1 MAEPIEL
8 STESLK
14 EPVASYDTAISCL
27 ARLSVPT
34 GGAARI
40 EAACQDIEPATE
52 TLPLSKLVKLA
63 AGFGLRAERVRL
75 DWQGLKRAVSAHP
88 VLVVRDSADTVV
100 VTGGGRS
107 GADEVSVWDPDHDGV
122 VFFVSRGDFERRWS
136 GYALVITAEDAGA
149 TIFDA
154 SPRSPDMPNQQTP
167 PRRSRRSLRLSLGV
181 AAAAIVAS
189 AGMALFLLTSPS
201 ADQVTGPSIQT
212 RVDTAAAQNTL
223 ANPKEAAPSAGQDDL
238 NPNHED
244 R

>member
-27 ARLSVPT
+27 ARLSGPT

-75 DWQGLKRAVSAHP
+75 HWQGLKRAVSAHP

-122 VFFVSRGDFERRWS
+122 MFFVSRDDFERTWS
-136 GYALVITAEDAGA
+136 GHALLINWGFGTP
-149 TIFDA
+149 
-154 SPRSPDMPNQQTP
+154 PRPQTP
-167 PRRSRRSLRLSLGV
+167 PRRSRYPRGLPLGV
-181 AAAAIVAS
+181 AAVALVAS
-189 AGMALFLLTSPS
+189 LGMVLFLLTAPN
-201 ADQVTGPSIQT
+201 ADQATGPGAPEQ
-212 RVDTAAAQNTL
+212 AA
-223 ANPKEAAPSAGQDDL
+223 SAGVHNIYGPDDSAPPGAEK
-238 NPNHED
+238 PNASLAVQPHF
-244 R
+244 